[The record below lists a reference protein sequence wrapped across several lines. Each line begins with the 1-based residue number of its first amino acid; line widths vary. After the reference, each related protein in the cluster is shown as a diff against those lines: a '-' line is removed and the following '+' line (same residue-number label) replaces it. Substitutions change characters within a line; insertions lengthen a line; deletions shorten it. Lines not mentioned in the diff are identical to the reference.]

1 MVYDSAEYISYIN
14 GLLPDNATQ
23 EISPQDLRSAFFAT
37 ADSLHLLLNGNVD
50 TSNLSTPDDRNTAV
64 GIDALGKINLP
75 GYGSSDSTAVGYMS
89 LYGNFSGVK
98 NTSVGSNAMS
108 CNIYGNYD
116 VGVGYS
122 ALASNVRGSGNI
134 GVGSHTLHSNKDGDF
149 NIAIGH
155 GAGYYIDNFPANLSA
170 NSYKLFVGVHDE
182 VDSESV
188 CDADYSLSSSPLLYG
203 DLKTLQ
209 LAVSTKTLHN
219 FGTLQVS
226 GDVTP
231 STYGVG
237 SVGNAQRSWASLAVD
252 SGISYHG
259 ASGMTIGYYTPRDQ
273 EQYPDQYLHSNVLYL
288 DGDGRFGLG
297 AVPSGQ
303 GLMTVA
309 GNIVPD
315 TDGVHKIGT
324 PDLMW
329 DGFFNDLVVSGNA
342 TVNDLQ
348 YNTINECLYDCKT
361 LHLATSG
368 FCDPSGGL
376 ITSAV
381 CGYLSDEALDGA
393 GFEVHSSG
401 SDYQRDYQFIYKF
414 PNQELTCLETDSN
427 YSRSRWYSNI
437 SLEVERGRHV
447 QTDRILGEDQVSV
460 VSQSGCYGMFIGS
473 NGQRTYSGP
482 EPLVLSHYNSNLNVV
497 NSGDVSIGA
506 YSNER
511 TSTVGQKLLVDT
523 NTPGAFVGF
532 STDYVDTN
540 TSSGV
545 QTLDKLSF
553 RSYDTDLSNNTEP
566 LVVMR
571 KASPGL
577 VGITNIPSGSFT
589 HVPATILNVQ
599 SASSCDVRF
608 SSRSATP
615 SRLQILGNGNLR
627 ASGAELTY
635 SPSTQMFDISP
646 LRASGT
652 GGASQ
657 GAISV
662 DYNGYVGVGT
672 THHNYVRRFSAIA
685 PLTLDYEGSLSGTL
699 ALRSQS
705 DSPSQT
711 LNYGKLYVKPYA
723 GSSQTEALYFTDGGG
738 NEFRIPVNHN
748 TDDSLVYTDANENTH
763 AGIDAPVTRPVAAG
777 ANKNTSFGHS
787 SLRDLGLGDENSAF
801 GAFAG
806 ANINT
811 STENTMVGSYAA
823 MNLEVSGTASTKNTI
838 FGSEAAHGVLGGD
851 NNVIIGARTLY
862 AGTTGISNAIMIGS
876 CLRESG
882 TVADYSLMIGNGQIP
897 LIEGVLGPLADDRKA
912 WVNADDF
919 SVVHSFQKTSLRT
932 YEATDKFIG
941 KTDNRRFTTLQV
953 RDNESG
959 IGTSEFGGNIAGGLS
974 LDFAN
979 ASGESGTLM
988 SFSYNAVPMS
998 TGVTWEEPET
1008 ARPYAELRGD
1018 LRLVGDILFSDGTS
1032 LGSVLGSTF
1041 AAGTGTRREDTDGT
1055 SYMHL
1060 DFSGLIDSTSI
1071 VDSIDTA
1078 NSYLAL
1084 GTASG
1089 VGEPVG
1095 RVSIDTLSSLV
1106 ASGYASVSDNCNH
1119 LFTSANI
1126 LVASNDSSVFIG
1138 CDTGASATGWKHSVM
1153 IGSEAGKLATTPNV
1167 GLATDTA
1174 SNFIGYRAGYNADNI
1189 ENATFIGTNA
1199 GKNAT
1204 GAADSIFIG
1213 SSAGL
1218 DSSYNNSIGIG
1229 EHALRGDGVS
1239 ETGED
1244 NIEIVAG
1251 KLDNQRLL
1259 YNSPTASGKLNINNV
1274 LAGDMYGR
1282 MLSIGDAILSPDAP
1296 LSVRKDDTIPEHA
1309 AVSPIQTWYCN
1320 DTKVAEINCSGF
1332 HQQGLPLF
1340 IEGVT
1345 SSIAAPGAMGGATSG
1360 VVAYRDENWNI
1371 DGYVYLVNRDPS
1383 LTIDS
1388 GLYYNATLVNGTYR
1402 PTWVGCS

>member
-37 ADSLHLLLNGNVD
+37 TDSLHLLLNGAVD

-64 GIDALGKINLP
+64 GISALGKINLP
-75 GYGSSDSTAVGYMS
+75 GYSSSDSTALGHMALHGNYVGI
-89 LYGNFSGVK
+89 K
-98 NTSVGSNAMS
+98 NTAVGSNSMS

-116 VGVGYS
+116 VGVGYGS
-122 ALASNVRGSGNI
+122 LAGNIRGSGNVGI
-134 GVGSHTLHSNKDGDF
+134 GSHTLHSNKDGNF

-155 GAGYYIDNFPANLSA
+155 GAGYYIDNFPANLAA
-170 NSYKLFVGVHDE
+170 NSYKLFVGVHG
-182 VDSESV
+182 VDSDSV
-188 CDADYSLSSSPLLYG
+188 CDADFSLAGSPLLYG

-209 LAVSTKTLHN
+209 MAVATSTLHG
-219 FGTLQVS
+219 FGTLQVG

-237 SVGNAQRSWASLAVD
+237 SVGNAQRSWASLVVD
-252 SGISYHG
+252 SGISYHS
-259 ASGMTIGYYTPRDQ
+259 ASGMTIGYYTPLDQ
-273 EQYPDQYLHSNVLYL
+273 GQYPDQYIHSNVLYL
-288 DGDGRFGLG
+288 DGDGRLGLG

-315 TDGVHKIGT
+315 TDGLHKIGT

-342 TVNDLQ
+342 TINDLQ

-381 CGYLSDEALDGA
+381 CGYLSDEAVDGA

-414 PNQELTCLETDSN
+414 PNQELTCLEDDTN

-437 SLEVERGRHV
+437 SLEIAGGRHV
-447 QTDRILGEDQVSV
+447 QTDRILGDDRVSV
-460 VSQSGCYGMFIGS
+460 VSQSGCYGMFVRGG
-473 NGQRTYSGP
+473 NQRTYSGP
-482 EPLVLSHYNSNLNVV
+482 ESLVQSQYNSEFNVV
-497 NSGDVSIGA
+497 NSGNVLVGA
-506 YSNER
+506 YSTDRGSVVRN
-511 TSTVGQKLLVDT
+511 SLLVDT
-523 NTPGAFVGF
+523 NGAGAFVGF
-532 STDYVDTN
+532 AADYFDAN
-540 TSSGV
+540 ASSGA
-545 QTLDKLSF
+545 QALDKYSLKSF
-553 RSYDTDLSNNTEP
+553 STNYSDNTEP
-566 LVVMR
+566 FVVMR
-571 KASPGL
+571 RYGSGL
-577 VGITNIPSGSFT
+577 VGITNIPVNNFT
-589 HVPATILNVQ
+589 HVPATIFNVQ
-599 SASSCDVRF
+599 ASSSCDVRF

-615 SRLQILGNGNLR
+615 SRVQILSNGNLR
-627 ASGAELTY
+627 ASGTELTY
-635 SPSTQMFDISP
+635 SPSTQMFDIST
-646 LRASGT
+646 LRASGA

-657 GAISV
+657 GAVSV
-662 DYNGYVGVGT
+662 DYNGYMGVGT
-672 THHNYVRRFSAIA
+672 THHNYVRRFSAVA
-685 PLTLDYEGSLSGTL
+685 PFTLNYDGSLSGTM

-705 DSPSQT
+705 NSPTQT
-711 LNYGKLYVKPYA
+711 ANYGKLYVKPYA
-723 GSSQTEALYFTDGGG
+723 GYSQTEALYFTDGGG
-738 NEFRIPVNHN
+738 NEFRIPLNHS
-748 TDDSLVYTDANENTH
+748 TDDSLLYTDANENTH
-763 AGIDAPVTRPVAAG
+763 GGIDAPITRPVSGG

-811 STENTMVGSYAA
+811 STENTVVGSYAA

-838 FGSEAAHGVLGGD
+838 VGSEAALGVIAGD
-851 NNVIIGARTLY
+851 NNVIIGARTLFT
-862 AGTTGISNAIMIGS
+862 GTTGISNSILIGS
-876 CLRESG
+876 SLKESG
-882 TVADYSLMIGNGQIP
+882 LVSDYSLMIGNGQIP
-897 LIEGVLGPLADDRKA
+897 LIEGVLGPNAADRKA
-912 WVNADDF
+912 WVNTDDF
-919 SVVHSFQKTSLRT
+919 SLVYSFQKTSLLT
-932 YEATDKFIG
+932 AQATDKFIG
-941 KTDNRRFTTLQV
+941 KTDNRRFTTLQI
-953 RDNESG
+953 RDNDSG
-959 IGTSEFGGNIAGGLS
+959 IGTSSFGGNIAGGLS

-998 TGVTWEEPET
+998 TGVTWDEPSS

-1018 LRLVGDILFSDGTS
+1018 LRLVGDILFSDGSTLNS
-1032 LGSVLGSTF
+1032 SFGSTF
-1041 AAGTGTRREDTDGT
+1041 NAGTGVRSEAVTGATQL
-1055 SYMHL
+1055 HL
-1060 DFSGLIDSTSI
+1060 DFTGLIESTDITPI
-1071 VDSIDTA
+1071 VDTQ

-1089 VGEPVG
+1089 ASEPVG
-1095 RVSIDTLSSLV
+1095 KININTLSSLV

-1119 LFTSANI
+1119 VFTNSSV
-1126 LVASNDSSVFIG
+1126 LVGHNSSSVFIG
-1138 CDTGASATGWKHSVM
+1138 CDVATSATGWKHSVM

-1174 SNFIGYRAGYNADNI
+1174 STFIGYRAGYNADNI
-1189 ENATFIGTNA
+1189 ENSTFIGTNA
-1199 GKNAT
+1199 GKNAI
-1204 GAADSIFIG
+1204 GASDSVFLG

-1229 EHALRGDGVS
+1229 EHALRGDGTT
-1239 ETGED
+1239 ETGQD
-1244 NIEIVAG
+1244 NIEIVVG
-1251 KLDNQRLL
+1251 KLDSQRLL
-1259 YNSPTASGKLNINNV
+1259 YNSPSASGKININNV
-1274 LAGDMYGR
+1274 LAGDTYGR
-1282 MLSIGDAILSPDAP
+1282 MLSIGDAILAPDAP

-1332 HQQGLPLF
+1332 EQQGLPLF

-1345 SSIAAPGAMGGATSG
+1345 SSIAAPGALGGLTSG
-1360 VVAYRDENWNI
+1360 VVAYRDEDWNI

-1383 LTIDS
+1383 LTINA